1 MTTMLDD
8 FTEVFRK
15 NIVSPRSYLY
25 SLAASAI
32 WFFLSNDYAS
42 TGLFFL
48 LFTIL
53 FISAISIEQFRNRD
67 AELFCQMPLERKDP
81 TFIVDRSGRI
91 HQSKGHTGNLFE
103 TFNITQLNQIFDEES
118 CENILDFS
126 GKERIAD
133 NQTLECF
140 SETLRK
146 WFQIQFK
153 PTLDK
158 KHIYVWL
165 IDIGHRKRLDLSLS
179 ATRQFSQD
187 VIDNINVLIRN
198 NDVYDR
204 LADLMLKEGFEGI
217 FIAKT
222 TANMD
227 MVGYAFKLTRHEIT
241 KSKKITVRKD
251 SPISILRSRKTG
263 KLSYAV
269 KSESVSQSDFEEQY
283 PFDEKVKAF
292 LGFPIVNFLNYH
304 EGEISII
311 AYNKK
316 QGIAAYDHQLMET
329 LVNTARIVSYLMD
342 LAISHNRFLN
352 DLETARQTQSQ
363 LLPKN
368 DPQIPGLDIAGESIY
383 CDETGGDYYDYF
395 YSNDETGNA
404 FKAVIADVSGH
415 GVSAALIMM
424 AARALLKSLV
434 PQTDKPSQII
444 TDLNRLL
451 CQDTLESGNFMT
463 MLYFMID
470 PVDKNI
476 TWVRAG
482 REPIVCYDPAQNQ
495 FAELKGSGIAIGLDD
510 EYHYEE
516 FTWDSLA
523 DDQIFLVVTDGLW
536 EARNEKGQMLGKD
549 LVKEVI
555 RKHAQESSKVIKDA
569 VIAAVREFIGS
580 APLEDDL
587 TIIVVKL
594 NKTDG

>member
-1 MTTMLDD
+1 MLSN
-8 FTEVFRK
+8 FLEVFRK
-15 NIVSPRSYLY
+15 NIVTLRSYFY

-32 WFFLSNDYAS
+32 WFFWSNDYVS
-42 TGLFFL
+42 TSLFFL

-53 FISAISIEQFRNRD
+53 FITAISIEQLRNRNTD
-67 AELFCQMPLERKDP
+67 LLCQMPLERKDP

-91 HQSKGHTGNLFE
+91 HQSKGYTGRLFE
-103 TFNITQLNQIFDEES
+103 KFNISQLNQILDEEN
-118 CENILDFS
+118 CEKILDFS
-126 GKERIAD
+126 GKKQIAD

-140 SETLRK
+140 SETFEK

-158 KHIYVWL
+158 KNIYIWL

-179 ATRQFSQD
+179 AIRRFSQE

-204 LADLMLKEGFEGI
+204 LAGLMLKEGFEGI
-217 FIAKT
+217 FIIKT
-222 TANMD
+222 TANSD
-227 MVGYAFKLTRHEIT
+227 MVGYAFKLTGQGIN
-241 KSKKITVRKD
+241 KSKKITVRND
-251 SPISILRSRKTG
+251 SPISILMSRKTG
-263 KLSYAV
+263 KLTYAV
-269 KSESVSQSDFEEQY
+269 KPASLSQSDFEGQY

-316 QGIAAYDHQLMET
+316 QGIATYDHLLMET

-342 LAISHNRFLN
+342 LAISNHRILN
-352 DLETARQTQSQ
+352 DLETAHETQSQ
-363 LLPKN
+363 LLPKK

-383 CDETGGDYYDYF
+383 CDQTGGDYYDYF
-395 YSNDETGNA
+395 YSSDETGNA
-404 FKAVIADVSGH
+404 FRAVIADVSGH
-415 GVSAALIMM
+415 GIAAALIMM

-434 PQTDKPSQII
+434 PQTDKSSQII

-451 CQDTLESGNFMT
+451 CQGTLESGNFMT
-463 MLYFMID
+463 MMYFMID
-470 PVDKNI
+470 PADKSI

-482 REPIVCYDPAQNQ
+482 HEPIVCYDPALNQ
-495 FAELKGSGIAIGLDD
+495 FTELKGSGIAIGLDE
-510 EYHYEE
+510 EYRYEE
-516 FTWDSLA
+516 FTRDSLA

-536 EARNEKGQMLGKD
+536 EARNEKGQMLAKD

-555 RKHAQESSKVIKDA
+555 RKHSFESSKVIKDA
-569 VIAAVREFIGS
+569 VIAVVREFIGS

-594 NKTDG
+594 DNTD